1 MKQFVAILSFV
12 FIGLTGAQAQ
22 TFLEDIQ
29 KQEAGQGTVTI
40 KESSDID
47 DLVNGKTPINVAP
60 PKENKVQT
68 QAKVEVPHKDNVSK
82 DKDNVTKEKDNASK
96 EKDDAVKNNETK
108 DKRIVK
114 KKVEEPTETDEN
126 APTIARK
133 KIVKGGKKVNGF
145 RVQVCTGDNTR
156 EGKQKAQTAGQRV
169 KAKYPSLPVY
179 VHFVTPR
186 WICQVGNFSER
197 KDAEKVLSGI
207 RGMGYTGACI
217 VAGKITVSN

>member
-12 FIGLTGAQAQ
+12 FIGLTGAHAQ

-29 KQEAGQGTVTI
+29 KQEAGQGTITV

-60 PKENKVQT
+60 PKENKVQS
-68 QAKVEVPHKDNVSK
+68 QVKVEVP
-82 DKDNVTKEKDNASK
+82 DKDSNDVA
-96 EKDDAVKNNETK
+96 KNNETTGEK
-108 DKRIVK
+108 KEKRIVK
-114 KKVEEPTETDEN
+114 KKVEEPTETDDEN

-133 KIVKGGKKVNGF
+133 KIVKGGKKVNGY
-145 RVQVCTGDNTR
+145 RVQVCTGNNTR
-156 EGKQKAQTAGQRV
+156 EGKQKAQSAGQRV

-186 WICQVGNFSER
+186 WICQVGNFSDR

>member
-12 FIGLTGAQAQ
+12 FLGLTGAQAQ

-29 KQEAGQGTVTI
+29 KQEAGQGTITV

-60 PKENKVQT
+60 PKENKVQS
-68 QAKVEVPHKDNVSK
+68 QAKVDVP
-82 DKDNVTKEKDNASK
+82 DKVA
-96 EKDDAVKNNETK
+96 DDVAKNNEKTVEK
-108 DKRIVK
+108 KEKRIVK
-114 KKVEEPTETDEN
+114 KKVEEPTETDDEN

-133 KIVKGGKKVNGF
+133 KIVKGGKKVNGY
-145 RVQVCTGDNTR
+145 RVQVCTGNNTR
-156 EGKQKAQTAGQRV
+156 EGKQKAQSAGQRV

-186 WICQVGNFSER
+186 WICQVGNFSDR

>member
-1 MKQFVAILSFV
+1 LSFV
-12 FIGLTGAQAQ
+12 FIGLTGAHAQ

-29 KQEAGQGTVTI
+29 KQEAGQGTITV

-60 PKENKVQT
+60 PKENKVQS
-68 QAKVEVPHKDNVSK
+68 QVKVEVP
-82 DKDNVTKEKDNASK
+82 DKDSNDVA
-96 EKDDAVKNNETK
+96 KNNETTGEK
-108 DKRIVK
+108 KEKRIVK
-114 KKVEEPTETDEN
+114 KKVEEPTETDDEN

-133 KIVKGGKKVNGF
+133 KIVKGGKKVNGY
-145 RVQVCTGDNTR
+145 RVQVCTGNNTR
-156 EGKQKAQTAGQRV
+156 EGKQKAQSAGQRV

-186 WICQVGNFSER
+186 WICQVGNFSDR

>member
-12 FIGLTGAQAQ
+12 FIGLTGAHAQ

-29 KQEAGQGTVTI
+29 KQEAGQGTITV

-60 PKENKVQT
+60 PKENKVQS
-68 QAKVEVPHKDNVSK
+68 QAKVEVP
-82 DKDNVTKEKDNASK
+82 DKDSNDVAKNHETTVEKKE
-96 EKDDAVKNNETK
+96 
-108 DKRIVK
+108 KRIVK
-114 KKVEEPTETDEN
+114 KKVEEPTETDDEN

-133 KIVKGGKKVNGF
+133 KIVKGGKKVNGY
-145 RVQVCTGDNTR
+145 RVQVCTGNNTR
-156 EGKQKAQTAGQRV
+156 EGKQKAQSAGQRV

-186 WICQVGNFSER
+186 WICQVGNFSDR

>member
-12 FIGLTGAQAQ
+12 FLGLTGAYAQ

-29 KQEAGQGTVTI
+29 KQEAGQGTITV

-60 PKENKVQT
+60 PKENKVQS
-68 QAKVEVPHKDNVSK
+68 QVKVEVPNK
-82 DKDNVTKEKDNASK
+82 DKDDVA
-96 EKDDAVKNNETK
+96 KNNETTVEK
-108 DKRIVK
+108 KEKRIVK
-114 KKVEEPTETDEN
+114 KKVEEPTETDDEN

-133 KIVKGGKKVNGF
+133 KIVKGGKKVNGY
-145 RVQVCTGDNTR
+145 RVQVCTGNNTR
-156 EGKQKAQTAGQRV
+156 EGKQKAQSAGQRV

-186 WICQVGNFSER
+186 WICQVGNFSDR

>member
-12 FIGLTGAQAQ
+12 FIGLTGAHAQ

-29 KQEAGQGTVTI
+29 KQEAGQGTITV

-60 PKENKVQT
+60 PKENKVQS
-68 QAKVEVPHKDNVSK
+68 QVKVEVP
-82 DKDNVTKEKDNASK
+82 EKDSNDVA
-96 EKDDAVKNNETK
+96 KNNETTGEK
-108 DKRIVK
+108 REKRIVK

-133 KIVKGGKKVNGF
+133 KIVKGGKKVNGY
-145 RVQVCTGDNTR
+145 RVQVCTGNNTR
-156 EGKQKAQTAGQRV
+156 EGKQKAQAAGQRV

-186 WICQVGNFSER
+186 WICQVGNFSDR

>member
-12 FIGLTGAQAQ
+12 FIGLTGAHAQ

-29 KQEAGQGTVTI
+29 KQEAGQGTITV

-60 PKENKVQT
+60 PKENKVQS
-68 QAKVEVPHKDNVSK
+68 QVKVDVP
-82 DKDNVTKEKDNASK
+82 DKDSNDVA
-96 EKDDAVKNNETK
+96 KNNETTGEK
-108 DKRIVK
+108 KEKRIVK

-133 KIVKGGKKVNGF
+133 KIVKGGKKVNGY
-145 RVQVCTGDNTR
+145 RVQVCTGNNTR
-156 EGKQKAQTAGQRV
+156 EGKQKAQSAGQRV

-186 WICQVGNFSER
+186 WICQVGNFSDR

>member
-1 MKQFVAILSFV
+1 MKQFVALLSFV
-12 FIGLTGAQAQ
+12 FFGLTGTYAQ

-29 KQEAGQGTVTI
+29 KQDAGQGTVTV
-40 KESSDID
+40 KESQEID

-68 QAKVEVPHKDNVSK
+68 QAKVEVPNKADAVK
-82 DKDNVTKEKDNASK
+82 DKDDIA
-96 EKDDAVKNNETK
+96 KNNETTADK
-108 DKRIVK
+108 KEKRIVK
-114 KKVEEPTETDEN
+114 KKVDEPTETEEN

-133 KIVKGGKKVNGF
+133 KVVKGGKKVSGY
-145 RVQVCTGDNTR
+145 RVQVYAGGNTR
-156 EGKQKAQTAGQRV
+156 EDKQKAQTAGQRV

-179 VHFVTPR
+179 VHFNTPR

-207 RGMGYTGACI
+207 RAMGYPGACI

>member
-12 FIGLTGAQAQ
+12 LLGLGAHAQ

-29 KQEAGQGTVTI
+29 KQEAGQGTVTV

-68 QAKVEVPHKDNVSK
+68 QAKVEVPHKDNVTK
-82 DKDNVTKEKDNASK
+82 D
-96 EKDDAVKNNETK
+96 KDDAVKNNETK

-126 APTIARK
+126 NPTIARK
-133 KIVKGGKKVNGF
+133 KVVKGGKKVNGY
-145 RVQVCTGDNTR
+145 RVQVYTGGNTR
-156 EGKQKAQTAGQRV
+156 EDKQKAQTAGQRV

-186 WICQVGNFSER
+186 WVCQVGNFSER
-197 KDAEKVLSGI
+197 KDAEKVLSGV
-207 RGMGYTGACI
+207 RAMGYTGACI

>member
-12 FIGLTGAQAQ
+12 FIGLTGAHAQ

-29 KQEAGQGTVTI
+29 KQEAGQGTITV

-60 PKENKVQT
+60 PKENKVQS
-68 QAKVEVPHKDNVSK
+68 QAKVDVPVKDADDVAKNHETTVEK
-82 DKDNVTKEKDNASK
+82 KE
-96 EKDDAVKNNETK
+96 
-108 DKRIVK
+108 KRIVK
-114 KKVEEPTETDEN
+114 KKVEEPTETDDEN

-133 KIVKGGKKVNGF
+133 KIVKGGKKVNGY
-145 RVQVCTGDNTR
+145 RVQVCTGNNTR
-156 EGKQKAQTAGQRV
+156 EGKQKAQSAGQRV

-186 WICQVGNFSER
+186 WICQVGNFSDR

>member
-1 MKQFVAILSFV
+1 MKHFVAILSFV
-12 FIGLTGAQAQ
+12 FLGLTGVHAQ

-29 KQEAGQGTVTI
+29 KQEAGQGTVTV
-40 KESSDID
+40 KESPEID

-68 QAKVEVPHKDNVSK
+68 QAKVDVPHKDDVAKAK
-82 DKDNVTKEKDNASK
+82 DKDDADKKDESSVEKKE
-96 EKDDAVKNNETK
+96 
-108 DKRIVK
+108 KRIVK
-114 KKVEEPTETDEN
+114 KKVEESTDTDEN
-126 APTIARK
+126 TPTIARK

-207 RGMGYTGACI
+207 RGMGFTGACI